1 MTTFLDAVRRELP
14 RALTEEEDGLRLTPE
29 SATDLETAFELARV
43 RGGKLRP
50 PGADPREGDLPIDM
64 RFIAKLHSVD
74 ETSRIAHVSAGLGL
88 ASLES
93 RLRPEGLSLACRP
106 HARDMDLGTWVALG
120 APGRRPLDDDP
131 VDQVLCGAD
140 VLLADGRRMRIRPA
154 PRRAV
159 GPDLLGALLG
169 GRSRLGVA
177 LGLHLVLRPRLERT
191 VHTYLFATVA
201 EAESACAWARGRGLR
216 AARSQTGACAEG
228 GALWVELSRDAM
240 EETRSRL
247 LAQVCATHAGRRFAP
262 EDAPPWPDAPA
273 PAFSAILDALAERL
287 DPAHVLS

>member
-14 RALTEEEDGLRLTPE
+14 RALTEAEDGLRLTPE
-29 SATDLETAFELARV
+29 TATDLETAFELARA

-50 PGADPREGDLPIDM
+50 PGAEPREGDLPIDM
-64 RFIAKLHSVD
+64 CFITKLHSVD
-74 ETSRIAHVSAGLGL
+74 ETSRIAHVGAGLRL
-88 ASLES
+88 ASLEA
-93 RLRPEGLSLACRP
+93 RLRSEGLSLACRAC
-106 HARDMDLGTWVALG
+106 ARDMDLGTWMALG
-120 APGRRPLDDDP
+120 APGRRPQDDDP
-131 VDQVLCGAD
+131 VDQVLCGAE

-177 LGLHLVLRPRLERT
+177 LGLHLVLRPRLERNQ
-191 VHTYLFATVA
+191 HIYLFATVGDA
-201 EAESACAWARGRGLR
+201 ENACAWARGRGLR
-216 AARSQTGACAEG
+216 AARSHAGACAEG
-228 GALWVELSRDAM
+228 GALWVELLRDAM

-247 LAQVCATHAGRRFAP
+247 LAEVCEAHAGKRLAP

-273 PAFSAILDALAERL
+273 PAPSAILNALAERL